1 MKKAPNLKNQDRKAI
16 AKKLLF
22 FSPILGLA
30 WTSILFLTG
39 VHEDW
44 SWVLWYSI
52 SITGCS
58 IGLLGFLSITLGNLI
73 CSVWFILLTFID
85 KLIIWT
91 VLPIF
96 FYLIL
101 SPYSI
106 IVRFFRKNDFQKTKR
121 DTTSYWHDA
130 ESPKKVE
137 RYLRQF

>member
-1 MKKAPNLKNQDRKAI
+1 MKKTPALKNQDRKAI

-22 FSPILGLA
+22 FSPILGLV
-30 WTSILFLTG
+30 WTSILFFTG
-39 VHEDW
+39 VHETW
-44 SWVLWYSI
+44 SWFLWASI

-58 IGLLGFLSITLGNLI
+58 IGLLGFFSITLGNLI

-106 IVRFFRKNDFQKTKR
+106 LIRMFRKNSFQEVKKSKL
-121 DTTSYWHDA
+121 SYWHDA
-130 ESPKKVE
+130 ESAKTAE

>member
-1 MKKAPNLKNQDRKAI
+1 MKKIQTVRDEDRKNI

-22 FSPILGLA
+22 FSPILGVA
-30 WTSILFLTG
+30 WTSILFFFG
-39 VHEDW
+39 VHENW
-44 SWVLWYSI
+44 SWFLWALI

-58 IGLLGFLSITLGNLI
+58 LGLLGLLSITLGNLI
-73 CSVWFILLTFID
+73 CSVWSMLLVFID

-101 SPYSI
+101 SPYSLI
-106 IVRFFRKNDFQKTKR
+106 IRLFRKNDFRGTRKSKK
-121 DTTSYWHDA
+121 SYWHD
-130 ESPKKVE
+130 SDTVKTVE